1 MKFLALLLL
10 LLGCQKPQK
19 VAPDLSWEIQEN
31 KYAQH
36 FSIAK
41 SADLWRLQALSPW
54 KNSLDTFTY
63 YLSHSAKSLNSFPPE
78 QQVVIPLKKTAAMST
93 NYIPWYQALKIENTL
108 YGVETIKLIS
118 SSFAIERFEQGQL
131 IELGSVANIQGEQ
144 LIQHKL
150 DAMFLY
156 GISNHIKQELTQIKK
171 SQTPLFLLGTHQETH
186 PLGQLEWI
194 KFFSHFFSKSDL
206 ADSIFNDIEIKYNQQ
221 KNTLVNNNR
230 PQPNI
235 LLGAPWKGDWYV
247 AGGKSY
253 MAQYIK
259 DAGGH
264 YVYESLKINSNKPY
278 SFEEVYFKNK
288 EANFWLHP
296 SSHHSLS
303 SLKLQD
309 NRFVNFSAFQ
319 QQNVWNN
326 NKKTNLSGGN
336 DWFESA
342 ASNPHLVLKELQ
354 ALFYPTQFPDH
365 KFVWYQ
371 QLK

>member
-10 LLGCQKPQK
+10 LLGCQKSQE
-19 VAPDLSWEIQEN
+19 VAPNLSWEIQEN

-41 SADLWRLQALSPW
+41 SGEVWRLQTLSPW
-54 KNSLDTFTY
+54 KNSLDTFSY
-63 YLSHSAKSLNSFPPE
+63 YLSHSEANLKAFPPE
-78 QQVVIPLKKTAAMST
+78 QRVVIPLTKTAALST
-93 NYIPWYQALKIENTL
+93 NYIPWYQALQIENTL
-108 YGVETIKLIS
+108 YGVENIKLINS
-118 SSFAIERFEQGQL
+118 AFVHEKFKQRKL
-131 IELGSVANIQGEQ
+131 VELGSVSNIQGEQ

-156 GISNHIKQELTQIKK
+156 GISNHIKQELKQIQK

-194 KFFSHFFSKSDL
+194 KFFSHFFGKSHL
-206 ADSIFNDIEIKYNQQ
+206 ADSIFNDIASKYKQQ
-221 KNTLVNNNR
+221 KITLPNHNLTR
-230 PQPNI
+230 PHI

-247 AGGKSY
+247 AGARSY

-278 SFEEVYFKNK
+278 SFEEVYYKNK
-288 EANFWLHP
+288 DADFWLHP
-296 SSHHSLS
+296 SSHQSLA
-303 SLKLQD
+303 SLKSQD
-309 NRFVNFSAFQ
+309 NRFVNFTAFQ
-319 QQNVWNN
+319 RQKVWNN
-326 NKKTNLSGGN
+326 NKKTNSTGGN

-354 ALFYPTQFPDH
+354 ALFYPELFPDH
-365 KFVWYQ
+365 KFTWYH
-371 QLK
+371 QLQ